1 MTRVVVDASLQ
12 VKLPHVDSSF
22 EFCDESGRTL
32 GYYVPAADQL
42 RPLYDRARAALTDE
56 EIERARR
63 EPRGL
68 TTVEV
73 LARLKDQ

>member
-12 VKLPHVDSSF
+12 VKLPQVDVSF

-32 GYYVPAADQL
+32 GYYVPAPAQL
-42 RPLYDRARAALTDE
+42 RHLYDWARGEFTDE
-56 EIERARR
+56 EIERARL

-68 TTVEV
+68 TTAEV
-73 LARLKDQ
+73 LARLRDQ

>member
-12 VKLPHVDSSF
+12 VKLPRVDSSF
-22 EFCDESGRTL
+22 EFCDESGTTL

-42 RPLYDRARAALTDE
+42 RTLYDAARAAFTDE

-63 EPRGL
+63 EPRGPA
-68 TTVEV
+68 TAEV

>member
-12 VKLPHVDSSF
+12 VKLPQVDSSF

-42 RPLYDRARAALTDE
+42 RRLYDWARTQFTDE

-63 EPRGL
+63 EPPGW
-68 TTVEV
+68 TTAEV
-73 LARLKDQ
+73 LARLTNK

>member
-12 VKLPHVDSSF
+12 VKLPQVDSSF

-32 GYYVPAADQL
+32 GYYVPAPDQL
-42 RPLYDRARAALTDE
+42 GPLYDWARTEFTDE
-56 EIERARR
+56 EIEQARR

-68 TTVEV
+68 TTAEV
-73 LARLKDQ
+73 LARLREQ

>member
-12 VKLPHVDSSF
+12 VKLPQVDSSF

-42 RPLYDRARAALTDE
+42 RPLYDRARAAFTDE

-63 EPRGL
+63 EPRGP

-73 LARLKDQ
+73 LSRLRDQ

>member
-12 VKLPHVDSSF
+12 VKLPQVDSSF

-32 GYYVPAADQL
+32 GYYVPAPERL
-42 RPLYDRARAALTDE
+42 GSLYDWARAEFTEE

-63 EPRGL
+63 EPRGRS
-68 TTVEV
+68 TAEV
-73 LARLKDQ
+73 LARLGKK